1 MVSPDAPSLID
12 VDNLLHSWIS
22 APPSGSSQG
31 LSAFEAIERSA
42 TSSQP
47 DVPPRVSGLLQGTL
61 VSDAKPYL
69 SSTATHAA
77 SDAQH
82 ASSTADVKRSG
93 DQARTNRT
101 LEPEGQ
107 FAQKRSKHTGQGA
120 VEPPTRNSEVNRRA
134 QKKFRQKQKVH
145 ASCTIVL
152 SVEHR
157 HFRTCTSVFT
167 APQHNACLACL
178 QPDK

>member
-1 MVSPDAPSLID
+1 MVTPDEPSLID

-31 LSAFEAIERSA
+31 VSAFEATERSA

-69 SSTATHAA
+69 SSAVTGSA
-77 SDAQH
+77 SFVQH
-82 ASSTADVKRSG
+82 AGSPADVKRPG
-93 DQARTNRT
+93 DQAGTNRT

-107 FAQKRSKHTGQGA
+107 FAQKRSKHTGQSA
-120 VEPPTRNSEVNRRA
+120 AEPTTRNSEVNRRA

-145 ASCTIVL
+145 ASCTIVF
-152 SVEHR
+152 SVEHYHYR
-157 HFRTCTSVFT
+157 NVHVSLHCTTMQCMSCISST
-167 APQHNACLACL
+167 
-178 QPDK
+178 